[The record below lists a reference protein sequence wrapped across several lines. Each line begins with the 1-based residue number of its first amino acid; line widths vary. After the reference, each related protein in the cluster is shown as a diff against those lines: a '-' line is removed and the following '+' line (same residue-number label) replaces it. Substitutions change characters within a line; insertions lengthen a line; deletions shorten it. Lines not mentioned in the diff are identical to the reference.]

1 MAEAEEGRSPTWALS
16 GSPPPSPERG
26 WNAPG
31 SLDGH
36 FHFLPV
42 ASATYLWVTGQ
53 HIWFST
59 QFGFSFF
66 FPTFYFSCFSE
77 NLAISFVSKRASS
90 NHLDHILD
98 PPKTVKS
105 RTKSFWI
112 PPLTG
117 KRTYTMLVEN
127 STPLWKL
134 ECPLLV
140 QNSNNTGMKLT
151 SRKGQKAGLKHH

>member
-1 MAEAEEGRSPTWALS
+1 MAEEGRSPTWALS

-36 FHFLPV
+36 FHFPPV
-42 ASATYLWVTGQ
+42 ASTTYLWVTGQ

-59 QFGFSFF
+59 QFGFYFYFF
-66 FPTFYFSCFSE
+66 STFYFSCFSE

-112 PPLTG
+112 PPLDRKKNLHRASG
-117 KRTYTMLVEN
+117 EQQP
-127 STPLWKL
+127 SL
-134 ECPLLV
+134 ETRVPP
-140 QNSNNTGMKLT
+140 
-151 SRKGQKAGLKHH
+151 AGAKQQHA